1 MIARVMYLLLV
12 SIFAFMSENCAQ
24 EVQLKIQN
32 IQTDKGVLC
41 VAVFD
46 SEENFKR
53 EKTLMQMRYDKTAM
67 SNHEML
73 IVFQLQPGNY
83 GISVLDDEN
92 GDDKMNWNLFGIPRE
107 GFGFADYYHTGLK
120 KPHFQN
126 FKFDIPFG
134 HKKSMIVKMKYF

>member
-1 MIARVMYLLLV
+1 MIARVIYLLLV

-53 EKTLMQMRYDKTAM
+53 EKTLIQMKYEKTAM

-126 FKFDIPFG
+126 FKFDIQFG